1 VPCFLEILDTAGQET
16 FTALREL
23 YMQNGQGFA
32 LVYSITNRPTF
43 DFIDKLRDQILDFQ
57 PPDVPMVLVG
67 NKLDLDD
74 KRKVSLDTAQKKAK
88 LWNIPFVEVS
98 AKNDINIAEIFHLLI
113 DLCWDREG
121 GPPQQKNSRSRCEL
135 L

>member
-1 VPCFLEILDTAGQET
+1 
-16 FTALREL
+16 
-23 YMQNGQGFA
+23 MQNGQGFA

-67 NKLDLDD
+67 NKLDLEE
-74 KRKVSLDTAQKKAK
+74 KRKVSQDIAQKKAK
-88 LWNIPFVEVS
+88 EWEIPFIEVS
-98 AKNDINIAEIFHLLI
+98 AKVDVNIAEIFHLLI

-121 GPPQQKNSRSRCEL
+121 GPPQPKTQKSRCDL